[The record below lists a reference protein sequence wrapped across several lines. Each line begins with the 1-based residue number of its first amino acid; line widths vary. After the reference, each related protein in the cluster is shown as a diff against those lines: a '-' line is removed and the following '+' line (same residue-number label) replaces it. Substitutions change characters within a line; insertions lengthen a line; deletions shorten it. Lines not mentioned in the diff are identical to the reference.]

1 MITSAI
7 ITFRETLEV
16 VLVIGIILAYLYEI
30 KRKDY
35 NKFVWSGVISGLVLS
50 VITAFI
56 FKFFIGEFE
65 GRAEQIFEGA
75 SMFVAAILLTYMIFW
90 MIKKSYVKEL
100 QEKVSKKIEMEH
112 KIGLFFLSLVA
123 VLREGVETV
132 IFLGAANFVSK
143 ENNIIGAL
151 IGIVIAL
158 ILGYLFFF
166 SIKRIN
172 LKVFFGITSIL
183 LILFAAGLVA
193 HGIHEFQEATLLPL
207 TIEHVWDTNN
217 IINENSNLG
226 GILKSLFGYNGD
238 PSLLEVISYFGYL
251 VFVILIYR
259 KKIVRLKFRR
269 LINN

>member
-1 MITSAI
+1 MLTSAI

-35 NKFVWSGVISGLVLS
+35 AKFVWFGVISGLVLS

-65 GRAEQIFEGA
+65 GKAEQIFEGI
-75 SMFVAAILLTYMIFW
+75 SMFAAAILLTYMIFW
-90 MIKKSYVKEL
+90 MMKKSHVKEIR
-100 QEKVSKKIEMEH
+100 ENVSKKVEMEH
-112 KIGLFFLSLVA
+112 ELGLFFLSLVA

-143 ENNIIGAL
+143 ENNLIGAL
-151 IGIVIAL
+151 IGIVSAL

-166 SIKRIN
+166 SIKRID
-172 LKVFFGITSIL
+172 LKLFFNITSIL
-183 LILFAAGLVA
+183 LTLFAAGLIA
-193 HGIHEFQEATLLPL
+193 HGVHEFQEASLLPI

-217 IINENSNLG
+217 IINENGNFG

-238 PSLLEVISYFGYL
+238 PSLLEIISYFGYL
-251 VFVILIYR
+251 VFSIFIY
-259 KKIVRLKFRR
+259 KKNVKEKQL
-269 LINN
+269 